1 MMKKIFGKT
10 RKVNN
15 SGSAMIVSIIVLL
28 FVSILATVI
37 LYMAGINYRMKKSDL
52 NTRVSFYSS
61 ETTLEAMQTDL
72 VVPLSYALNEGYMA
86 TNSKYLDLGSS
97 DARREAFYIST
108 YDALEDLLI
117 KQYGGAKIGN
127 SGEHLTDSTLIKNIV
142 HNLTYDTLQKD
153 ASNYLESNGVDV
165 TAIFVNDNSVVPDA
179 GYSNN
184 PTGFITALCNAPGGN
199 CFPDNFDQSA
209 NNYMI
214 VYGSVP
220 SGTADS
226 VYRCF
231 VELSIYEADG
241 VTLLPPE
248 KCRIVFKN
256 IGSITCQNG
265 YRSYVTT
272 DIAMQF
278 PPLDWSNG
286 GSTTFELDPSAPD
299 VKWDIYQLLYYVNWQ
314 KS

>member
-1 MMKKIFGKT
+1 MNKFFGKT

-37 LYMAGINYRMKKSDL
+37 LYMAGINFRMKKSDL
-52 NTRVSFYSS
+52 NTRISFYSA
-61 ETTLEAMQTDL
+61 ETSLETMQTDL
-72 VVPLSYALNEGYMA
+72 VVPLSYALNEGYMSA
-86 TNSKYLDLGSS
+86 NSKYLDLGSS
-97 DARREAFYIST
+97 DGRRVAFYEAT
-108 YDALEDLLI
+108 YDSLEELLI
-117 KQYGGAKIGN
+117 KQYGGTKIGN
-127 SGEHLTDSTLIKNIV
+127 SGEHLTDSTLIKNII
-142 HNLTYDTLQKD
+142 HNLTYDNLIKD
-153 ASNYLESNGVDV
+153 ASNLLEGDGIAL
-165 TAIFVNDNSVVPDA
+165 TDIYCNDNTVVPDA
-179 GYSNN
+179 GYSSN
-184 PTGFITALCNAPGGN
+184 PNGFITALTNAPGGN
-199 CFPDNFDQSA
+199 CFPDNF
-209 NNYMI
+209 NENPHNYII

-220 SGTADS
+220 TGTAED
-226 VYRCF
+226 VYESF

-256 IGSITCQNG
+256 IGVITCQNG

-278 PPLDWSNG
+278 PPLDWGNG